1 MRGFDGPEVPERRPR
16 GSARVIRPGII
27 ERFLARDF
35 VVTQA
40 AVTAVLLLVIIGGV
54 LGRGLRD
61 VAEGRIPLDVLP
73 AMVAFGS
80 FKALMLLW
88 PVALFLAFLLVLG
101 RLQRDSELIA
111 MQAGGVSFARL
122 YRAIFLVAGPSALV
136 LASLMSFAVPQI
148 ESLIDR
154 LRDQA
159 DLRSDLVGI
168 TPGRFLRSRVGD
180 QVFFAE
186 RFSPDREALL
196 NVFIYQE
203 REQQSEITVAGR
215 GIAEVVG
222 ERRYLVLEDGH
233 RYVGIPGQGAF
244 QMLDFDRLRM
254 QVPDPTMV
262 QPRRSLDGLPTAEL
276 WERRG
281 NPRYRAELEW
291 RLALP
296 VSVLMLALVALPLGL
311 APPRSGRY
319 ARVPLA
325 IIVYVIYAN
334 FLIMGKS
341 WLSSGQLP
349 LWLGL
354 WWVHMIP
361 LAVWLVLS
369 WRTCMWPA
377 VMRSLTGRYA

>member
-1 MRGFDGPEVPERRPR
+1 M
-16 GSARVIRPGII
+16 IRPGII

-40 AVTAVLLLVIIGGV
+40 AVTAVLLLVIVGGV
-54 LGRGLRD
+54 LGRGLRQ
-61 VAEGRIPLDVLP
+61 VAEGRLPLDVLP

-80 FKALMLLW
+80 FKALVLLW

-111 MQAGGVSFARL
+111 MQAGGVSFARI
-122 YRAIFLVAGPSALV
+122 YRAIFFVAGSSALV
-136 LASLMSFAVPQI
+136 LAFLMSFAVPQI
-148 ESLIDR
+148 ESLVDR
-154 LRDQA
+154 LKDQA

-186 RFSPDREALL
+186 RFSADREALL

-203 REQQSEITVAGR
+203 RGPQAEITVAGR
-215 GIAEVVG
+215 ATAEVG
-222 ERRYLVLEDGH
+222 GDGRYLVLEDGH
-233 RYVGIPGQGAF
+233 RYVGVPGEGAF
-244 QMLDFDRLRM
+244 QLLDFDRLRM
-254 QVPDPTMV
+254 QVPDPTLV
-262 QPRRSLDGLPTAEL
+262 QPRRSLDGLPTAQL

-281 NPRYRAELEW
+281 DARYRAELEW
-291 RLALP
+291 RVALP
-296 VSVLMLALVALPLGL
+296 ISVLMLALVALPLGL

-325 IIVYVIYAN
+325 ILVYVTYAN

-341 WLSSGQLP
+341 WLGDGQLP
-349 LWLGL
+349 PWLGL
-354 WWVHMIP
+354 WWVHVIP
-361 LAVWLVLS
+361 LAVWMVLS
-369 WRTCMWPA
+369 WRKFMWPT
-377 VMRSLTGRYA
+377 MIRSLTGRYA